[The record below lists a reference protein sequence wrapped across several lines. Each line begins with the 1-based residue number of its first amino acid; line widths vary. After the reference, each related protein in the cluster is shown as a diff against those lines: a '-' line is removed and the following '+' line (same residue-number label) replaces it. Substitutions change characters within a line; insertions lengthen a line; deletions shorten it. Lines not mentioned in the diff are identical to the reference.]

1 MGNPSGASEAEAS
14 PNNFLMRKPYFALS
28 YNDSKGTANWVS
40 WCLRLSDLGD
50 APRAVFFPDP
60 DLPKGFRRATPRDY
74 TNSGFDRGHL
84 CPRSDRDA
92 TKEAATATFVMTNIV
107 PQAPNLNQK
116 GWNDLEVYCR
126 DLVWRKGQTLYI
138 VAGPQGR
145 GGVGSKGPAETMNE
159 DRVTVPAKCWKVI
172 LAVDGG
178 TGGVEDI
185 PRVGPSSRVIAVVM
199 PNDQSVG
206 HNWASYRTSV
216 KEVEVL
222 TGCRFFDRVPPS
234 VIDPLKARV
243 DDGPTRP
250 GE

>member
-1 MGNPSGASEAEAS
+1 MSRRTVADKKTVSAVVVVAVIILSLLIRALTNKEGPQPAPEPPPETQPQDKPGQPEPLPTGKPAPLYPSLHLTMGNPSGASEAEAT

-28 YNDSKGTANWVS
+28 YNNVRGTPNWVS

-50 APRAVFFPDP
+50 APRAEFFPDP

-145 GGVGSKGPAETMNE
+145 GG
-159 DRVTVPAKCWKVI
+159 
-172 LAVDGG
+172 
-178 TGGVEDI
+178 
-185 PRVGPSSRVIAVVM
+185 
-199 PNDQSVG
+199 
-206 HNWASYRTSV
+206 
-216 KEVEVL
+216 
-222 TGCRFFDRVPPS
+222 
-234 VIDPLKARV
+234 
-243 DDGPTRP
+243 
-250 GE
+250 